1 MKARFKTITS
11 VATFSALALGANV
24 LSVPTVGATPAG
36 DNVVISAVYGGGGNK
51 GATLK
56 NDYVELFNPT
66 DKPISLDGWT
76 VQYLSDEGGNTGKPI
91 ALSGTIQPKG
101 FYLIKG
107 AAGNG
112 GTQDF
117 VADATGDDL
126 AMGGKNGTIVLADS
140 SEKWAAGNPAI
151 DVVGYGNAQVN
162 ETAGTAALSNTTAAA
177 RSEDGNDTDDN
188 SADFTVGDP
197 KPRYGGGDALD
208 PDAENPEQPENPG
221 EPANPEQPGDAEEH
235 KISDIQGTGNQSPL
249 VDKQVKTA
257 GWVTASYPSGGLDGF
272 VIQEGGAAQL
282 RKAGEA
288 SQAVFVY
295 TGKGGAPA
303 DLGKCVVVTGQ
314 VGEHYESTQI
324 GSAKYTES
332 TNPSEDC
339 GEKPEPIKDPVPLDE
354 ETREA
359 NEHMLFKPS
368 ATYTVTN
375 NYNLNQYGTVDLVE
389 GDKPLYQATAMVAPG
404 AEAQAYEAGNAK
416 RVVTLDDGA
425 TLNYFR
431 NKDAQNTPQPYL
443 KTAEGIKSLRSGDQV
458 SFANPVVL
466 SYNFKTW
473 GLQPTR
479 QITGDTAQ
487 ADLPISWE
495 DSRPAEEK
503 GPEAVGGSHSI
514 ASFNV
519 LNYFTDL
526 GQGEAGCKAYNDR
539 EGNPVA
545 TDSCNVRGAYSEQAF
560 KDQQSKIVKAI
571 NTLDVSVLGL
581 EEIENSA
588 GFGQDRDAALKH
600 LVDELNAAGGNWQYV
615 PSPSKVAKNED
626 VIRTAFIYQPDKV
639 EPVGESKILDVSAF
653 DGIARQPLAQQ
664 FKNKGA
670 ADDQAFVAVVNHYK
684 SKGSVARGDT
694 DTGDGQGNNARLRA
708 KMSRELVKW
717 LREDPEL
724 KDKPQFVLGDFNA
737 YAKEEAISII
747 EEAGYTNLEDRY
759 EAGHSYQY
767 SGRLGSLDHVLANE
781 KATQLATGADVWD
794 INADESVAFEY
805 SRRNYNV
812 VDFYEPNVFR
822 ASDHDPIKV
831 GFNAPGADPKPAPKP
846 EEPGDP
852 GKPGTPDKPGG
863 SSGSSD
869 TPGSTGSSGS
879 SDNQKGEI
887 SGSAKAGIITTIIL
901 GIIALGAGGAG
912 VWGWINHLIPAH
924 AVPSWLRPF
933 LPPQR

>member
-11 VATFSALALGANV
+11 VATFSALALGTNV
-24 LSVPTVGATPAG
+24 LTVPTALASPLG

-66 DKPISLDGWT
+66 DKPINLDGWT
-76 VQYLSDEGGNTGKPI
+76 VQYLSASGNNIGKPI

-107 AAGNG
+107 AAGDG
-112 GTQDF
+112 GTQEF
-117 VADATGDDL
+117 VADATGDGL
-126 AMGGKNGTIVLADS
+126 AMGGTKGTVVLADS

-151 DVVGYGNAQVN
+151 DIVGYGNARVN

-177 RSEDGNDTDDN
+177 RNEDGKDTDDN

-197 KPRYGGGDALD
+197 KPRFSGGDALNPNAEA
-208 PDAENPEQPENPG
+208 PDNPETPEQPENPKQPG
-221 EPANPEQPGDAEEH
+221 EPEQPGDAEEH
-235 KISDIQGTGNQSPL
+235 KISDIQGTGEKSPL

-257 GWVTASYPSGGLDGF
+257 GWVTASYPSGGLNGF
-272 VIQEGGAAQL
+272 VIQEGGATQL

-295 TGKGGAPA
+295 TGKGGTPA
-303 DLGKCVVVTGQ
+303 DLGKCVVVTGT
-314 VGEHYESTQI
+314 VGEHYGSTQL

-332 TNPSEDC
+332 GNPSADC
-339 GEKPEPIKDPVPLDE
+339 GERPEPITEAVPLDE

-359 NEHMLFKPS
+359 NEHMMFQPS

-375 NYNLNQYGTVDLVE
+375 NYELNQYGSVDLVE
-389 GDKPLYQATAMVAPG
+389 GNEPLYQATSKVAPG
-404 AEAQAYEAGNAK
+404 KEAQDYEAGNAK

-425 TLNYFR
+425 TLNFFR

-443 KTAEGIKSLRSGDQV
+443 KTAEGIKSLRTGDQV
-458 SFANPVVL
+458 SFSQPTVL
-466 SYNFKTW
+466 SYGFNKW
-473 GLQPTR
+473 SLQPTS

-495 DSRPAEEK
+495 DSRPAEEN
-503 GPEAVGGSHSI
+503 GPEEVGGSHSI

-526 GQGEAGCKAYNDR
+526 GQDQGNCGSYKDR
-539 EGNPVA
+539 EGNPVTA
-545 TDSCNVRGAYSEQAF
+545 DKCDVRGAYSEQAF
-560 KDQQSKIVKAI
+560 KDQQAKIVKAI

-581 EEIENSA
+581 EEIQNSA
-588 GFGQDRDAALKH
+588 KFGKDRDAALKH
-600 LVDELNAAGGNWQYV
+600 LVDELNAAGGKWEYV
-615 PSPSKVAKNED
+615 KSPATVAKNED

-639 EPVGESKILDVSAF
+639 EPVGESKILDVEAF
-653 DGIARQPLAQQ
+653 DQIARQPLAQQ

-670 ADDQAFVAVVNHYK
+670 KDEQAFVAVVNHYK
-684 SKGSVARGDT
+684 SKGSVARGDA
-694 DTGDGQGNNARLRA
+694 DTGDGQGNNAKLRA
-708 KMSRELVKW
+708 EMSSQLVKW
-717 LREDPEL
+717 LSEDADF
-724 KDKPQFVLGDFNA
+724 KDKPQFILGDFNA
-737 YAKEEAISII
+737 YAKEDAIRII
-747 EEAGYTNLEDRY
+747 EEAGYTNLETKFD
-759 EAGHSYQY
+759 AGHSYQFG
-767 SGRLGSLDHVLANE
+767 GRVGSLDHVLANE
-781 KATQLATGADVWD
+781 KATEMATGADVWD

-831 GFNAPGADPKPAPKP
+831 GFNAPGAGPQPGPDP
-846 EEPGDP
+846 DDS
-852 GKPGTPDKPGG
+852 TNPDKPGG
-863 SSGSSD
+863 SSGS
-869 TPGSTGSSGS
+869 TGSTGSLGGS
-879 SDNQKGEI
+879 KTEL

-901 GIIALGAGGAG
+901 GIIGLGAAGAG
-912 VWGWINHLIPAH
+912 LWGWVNHLIPAG
-924 AVPSWLRPF
+924 AVPNWLRPY

>member
-24 LSVPTVGATPAG
+24 LSVPTVRATPAG

-76 VQYLSDEGGNTGKPI
+76 VQYLSAKGGNNGHPA
-91 ALSGTIQPKG
+91 ALSGTIQPKS

-107 AAGNG
+107 AARNG

-117 VADATGDDL
+117 VSDATGDNLDL
-126 AMGGKNGTIVLADS
+126 SGSNGTVVLSDTAD
-140 SEKWAAGNPAI
+140 KWAASNPAI
-151 DVVGYGNAQVN
+151 DIVGYGNAQVN
-162 ETAGTAALSNTTAAA
+162 ETAGTGTLSSTKAAA
-177 RSEDGNDTDDN
+177 RAADGKDTDDN
-188 SADFTVGDP
+188 SVDFTVGAP
-197 KPRYGGGDALD
+197 TPRFSGGNALD
-208 PDAENPEQPENPG
+208 PNATAPEQPENPTK
-221 EPANPEQPGDAEEH
+221 PEQPGEAEQK
-235 KISDIQGTGNQSPL
+235 KISEIQGTGAVSPL
-249 VDKQVKTA
+249 VDKEVRTA
-257 GWVTASYPSGGLDGF
+257 GWVTASYPSGGFDGF
-272 VIQEGGAAQL
+272 TIQEGG
-282 RKAGEA
+282 KAKLHKPGEA

-295 TGKGGAPA
+295 TGKNGTPA
-303 DLGKCVVVTGQ
+303 DLGKCVVVTGK
-314 VGEHYESTQI
+314 VGEHAESTQI
-324 GSAKYTES
+324 GYAKYTES
-332 TNPSEDC
+332 TNPAEDC
-339 GEKPEPIKDPVPLDE
+339 GEKPEPISDSIPLDE

-431 NKDAQNTPQPYL
+431 KKDAQNTPQPYL

-526 GQGEAGCKAYNDR
+526 GQGEADCKAYNDR

-571 NTLDVSVLGL
+571 NTLNVSVLGL

-588 GFGQDRDAALKH
+588 RFGQNRDAALKH
-600 LVDELNAAGGNWQYV
+600 LVDELNAAGSNWQYV
-615 PSPSKVAKNED
+615 PSPNKVAKNED

-639 EPVGESKILDVSAF
+639 EPVGESKILDVNAF

-684 SKGSVARGDT
+684 SKGSVAKEDA

-708 KMSRELVKW
+708 DMSRELVKW
-717 LREDPEL
+717 LREDPDL

-747 EEAGYTNLEDRY
+747 EQAGYTNLEDKY
-759 EAGHSYQY
+759 EAGHSYQFG
-767 SGRLGSLDHVLANE
+767 GRLGSLDHVLANE

-812 VDFYEPNVFR
+812 VNFYEPNVFR

-831 GFNAPGADPKPAPKP
+831 GFNAPGADPKPTPDP
-846 EEPGDP
+846 QEPGDP
-852 GKPGTPDKPGG
+852 GNPGNPDKPGG